1 MRSFL
6 LLVVFWRF
14 LQFSELVHI
23 VTVANHRIVFPGEL
37 FDFICSRRMLII
49 DGGWV
54 RNVIEPSGVEIERAV
69 VKDKYHCLQDIASRI
84 TLWKTTGWM
93 RWRATV

>member
-1 MRSFL
+1 
-6 LLVVFWRF
+6 
-14 LQFSELVHI
+14 
-23 VTVANHRIVFPGEL
+23 
-37 FDFICSRRMLII
+37 MLII

-54 RNVIEPSGVEIERAV
+54 RNVIEPSGVEIECAV